1 MTTVGVRSV
10 ALPERNVLLAFGA
23 FVLVGGGASVAI
35 RITYGEM
42 APFWAATSRFGLAA
56 LVFWGFVVARKLPLP
71 RGRSLLGAVLFGA
84 VTVGLAFM
92 LIGWGLVETPA
103 SVYQILMALVP
114 LATLFLSSF
123 QGVEAITRRGIAGSL
138 LAVVGIAVTVAGTD
152 ASGISVPHI
161 VAILAA
167 AVLIAQGGVLIKR
180 FPKNPPVM
188 TNAIAMT
195 TGTAI
200 LAVVSLLRGE
210 SWNIPTETDTWVA
223 FIYLTLFV
231 TVVAFMLYMFVL
243 GKWTA
248 SGTSYGF
255 VLVPLVTIVVAA
267 TVAGES
273 ITPGFLAGAA
283 LVLAGVYVG
292 ALMPAK
298 EKQEA
303 LWECQDEAGEV
314 LPRCV

>member
-1 MTTVGVRSV
+1 MTTVSARSV
-10 ALPERNVLLAFGA
+10 GLPERNVLFAFAA
-23 FVLVGGGASVAI
+23 FVVVGGGASVAI

-42 APFWAATSRFGLAA
+42 APFWAATSRFALGA
-56 LVFWGFVVARKLPLP
+56 LVFWGFVVARKIPLP
-71 RGRSLLGAVLFGA
+71 RGRALLGAVLFGA
-84 VTVGLAFM
+84 LTVGLAFA

-123 QGVEAITRRGIAGSL
+123 QGVEAITRRGIVGAL

-152 ASGISVPHI
+152 ASGISAPHI
-161 VAILAA
+161 VAILIA
-167 AVLIAQGGVLIKR
+167 AVFIAQGGVLIKR
-180 FPKNPPVM
+180 FPKNPPMM
-188 TNAIAMT
+188 TNAVAMT
-195 TGTAI
+195 TGALI
-200 LAVVSLLRGE
+200 LAAVSLFRGE
-210 SWNIPTETDTWVA
+210 SWTIPTEADTWIA
-223 FIYLTLFV
+223 FVYLVFFV
-231 TVVAFMLYMFVL
+231 TVVAFVLYMFVL

-255 VLVPLVTIVVAA
+255 VLIPLVTIVVAA

-273 ITPGFLAGAA
+273 ITPAFLVGAA